1 MEKTTWFCIIHIIWY
16 RSYSNSACVRLQV
29 EKFRNRIL
37 EKDTLIEQISSK
49 ASKRIHVLEANWNKA
64 EKELCRLDDLVDSV
78 RSALISH
85 ELASEDPRLTRLLAV
100 IDGQESLSA
109 LRKELKPKTKESQ
122 SVKKKTW

>member
-1 MEKTTWFCIIHIIWY
+1 M
-16 RSYSNSACVRLQV
+16 
-29 EKFRNRIL
+29 

-78 RSALISH
+78 RSVLISH
-85 ELASEDPRLTRLLAV
+85 ELVSDDPRLTRLLAV

-109 LRKELKPKTKESQ
+109 LRKELKSKTEESQ
-122 SVKKKTW
+122 SVKKKAW